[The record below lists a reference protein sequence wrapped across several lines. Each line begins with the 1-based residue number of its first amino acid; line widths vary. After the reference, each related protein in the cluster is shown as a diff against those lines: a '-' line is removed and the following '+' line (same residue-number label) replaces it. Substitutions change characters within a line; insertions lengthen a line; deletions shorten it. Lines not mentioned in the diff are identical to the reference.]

1 LRILHILDHSVP
13 MQSGYAFRTLGIL
26 EQQRRMGWET
36 LHLTS
41 PKHTQAGPPRESYG
55 EFEFV
60 RTAPVAAPWRG
71 LPVIGELALMRNT
84 YRALVAYAGESRPDI
99 LHAHSP
105 VLNALP
111 ALAAGRRLGLP
122 VVYEVRAFW
131 EDAAVSH
138 GTSASKGLRYR
149 ATRAVETFALRRAD
163 AVTTICEGLRRDIAA
178 RGIDAGKIT
187 VIPNAV
193 NAAEFAGPKPP
204 DPALQNRLGLAGAT
218 VLGFFGSF
226 YHYEGLHILLRALPE
241 IARRSPA
248 VRVLLAGGGPEEAE
262 LRALAAS
269 LGVGERVKFVGRVP
283 HADIGRYYDLVD
295 IFVFPRVSI
304 RLTEL
309 VTPLKPLEAMA
320 QRRIVL
326 ASAVGGHRELIS
338 DGETGFLFPADD
350 PAALAATVAAV
361 LARRGDWPAML
372 DRARRFVETERSW
385 AASAARYRGV
395 YERLLLH

>member
-1 LRILHILDHSVP
+1 
-13 MQSGYAFRTLGIL
+13 
-26 EQQRRMGWET
+26 
-36 LHLTS
+36 
-41 PKHTQAGPPRESYG
+41 
-55 EFEFV
+55 
-60 RTAPVAAPWRG
+60 
-71 LPVIGELALMRNT
+71 
-84 YRALVAYAGESRPDI
+84 
-99 LHAHSP
+99 
-105 VLNALP
+105 LNALP

-138 GTSASKGLRYR
+138 GASQRAGPRYA

-163 AVTTICEGLRRDIAA
+163 AVTTICEGLRRDIVA
-178 RGIDAGKIT
+178 RGIDPAKIT

-204 DPALQNRLGLAGAT
+204 DPALRQRLGLAGKT

-226 YHYEGLHILLRALPE
+226 YHYEGLHILLQALPE
-241 IARRSPA
+241 ISRRVPDI
-248 VRVLLAGGGPEEAE
+248 RVLLAGGGPEEAE
-262 LRALAAS
+262 LKALAER

-283 HADIGRYYDLVD
+283 HGEIGRYYDLVD

-326 ASAVGGHRELIS
+326 ASDVGGHRELIA
-338 DGETGFLFPADD
+338 DGATGFLFPADD
-350 PAALAATVAAV
+350 PAALAAKIAAV
-361 LARRGDWPAML
+361 LARRGDWPTLL
-372 DRARRFVETERSW
+372 DAARHFVETDRSW
-385 AASAARYRGV
+385 AASAERYRGV
-395 YERLLLH
+395 YGRLLAH